1 MKRSQLTRRE
11 FLSTSKDVA
20 LGAVAGSIGLNA
32 IGCDYIGGKPVV
44 SVARIQKDRIDTAVE
59 RAIDLLGG
67 MGTITAGREKIMLKP
82 NLVNARSEDTTNPE
96 VVRTLATLMK
106 KAGKNVLIGEGSAA
120 ATGFNVKDGASCR
133 TKKREILDPM
143 QRFVFDQL
151 GYTEMGKSMD
161 VPLLNLH
168 SGEIAEV
175 DVPGAFAFPK
185 VLLHRSLTEIDLL
198 CSVPMM
204 KTHGLASVTLGIK
217 NLVGVFPGTAYYS
230 VRWGMHE
237 TASVVDPSG
246 TSAAIVDMARANR
259 LGLVVIDG
267 SMAMEGQGPSVSYG
281 GKLVKMDVIVAGTN
295 PLATD
300 MVGAHL
306 MGFEPDEI
314 STFRWAWKAGMKPT
328 KLEDIE
334 IRSEEPVVGKAF
346 ARPEI
351 FTWASIRDTFGARVL

>member
-1 MKRSQLTRRE
+1 MKRSELTRRE

-32 IGCDYIGGKPVV
+32 IACDSLSGRPVV
-44 SVARIQKDRIDTAVE
+44 SVARILNDRIDIAVE
-59 RAIDLLGG
+59 KAIDLLGG
-67 MGTITAGREKIMLKP
+67 METVARGKERIMLKP

-96 VVRTLATLMK
+96 VIKALAGLMK
-106 KAGKNVLIGEGSAA
+106 KSGKDVSIGEGSAA
-120 ATGFNVKDGASCR
+120 AAGFNVKDGVSCR
-133 TKKREILDPM
+133 TKKPEILDPM
-143 QRFVFDQL
+143 QQFVFDEL
-151 GYTEMGKSMD
+151 GYTELAKSLD
-161 VPLLNLH
+161 VPLVNLH
-168 SGEIAEV
+168 SGDIAEV
-175 DVPGAFAFPK
+175 DVPGAFVFDK
-185 VLLHRSLTEIDLL
+185 VSLHQSLTEVDLL

-237 TASVVDPSG
+237 TASAVEPSG

-267 SMAMEGQGPSVSYG
+267 SMAMEGQGPSVGFG
-281 GKLVKMDVIVAGTN
+281 GKLLKMDVIVAGTN

-300 MVGAHL
+300 MVAAHM
-306 MGFEPDEI
+306 MGFEPAEV
-314 STFRWAWKAGMKPT
+314 STFTWAQKAGMTPSR
-328 KLEDIE
+328 LEEIE
-334 IRSEEPVVGKAF
+334 IRSDGPIPRHAF

-351 FTWASIRDTFGARVL
+351 RTWASIRETFGARVL

>member
-1 MKRSQLTRRE
+1 MKRNQLTRRE

-20 LGAVAGSIGLNA
+20 LGAVAGSIGLDA
-32 IGCDYIGGKPVV
+32 IGCDYISGRSVV
-44 SVARIQKDRIDTAVE
+44 SVARIQNDRIDVAVE

-67 MGTITAGREKIMLKP
+67 MGAITRGKEKIMLKP

-106 KAGKNVLIGEGSAA
+106 KSGKDVLIGEGSAA
-120 ATGFNVKDGASCR
+120 ATGFNVKNGVSCR

-143 QRFVFDQL
+143 QQFVFDEL
-151 GYTEMGKSMD
+151 GYTELGKSLD
-161 VPLLNLH
+161 VPLMNLH

-185 VLLHRSLTEIDLL
+185 VALHRSLTEIDLL

-246 TSAAIVDMARANR
+246 TSAAIVDMVRANR

-267 SMAMEGQGPSVSYG
+267 SMAMEGQGPSVSFG

-295 PLATD
+295 PLAAD

-306 MGFEPDEI
+306 MGFEPEEI
-314 STFRWAWKAGMKPT
+314 STFKWAWKAGMKPT
-328 KLEDIE
+328 RLEDIE
-334 IRSEEPVVGKAF
+334 IRSEEPVVRKAF

-351 FTWASIRDTFGARVL
+351 RTWASIRDTFGARVL

>member
-32 IGCDYIGGKPVV
+32 IACDSISGRPIV
-44 SVARIQKDRIDTAVE
+44 SVARVVNDRIDVAVE

-67 MGTITAGREKIMLKP
+67 MRTITRGKERIMLKP
-82 NLVNARSEDTTNPE
+82 NLVNAQSADTTNPE
-96 VVRTLATLMK
+96 VVKTLAVLMK
-106 KAGKNVLIGEGSAA
+106 KSGKDVLIGEGSAA
-120 ATGFNVKDGASCR
+120 APRFNVRDGVSCR

-143 QRFVFDQL
+143 QQFVFDEL
-151 GYTEMGKSMD
+151 GYTELGKSLD
-161 VPLLNLH
+161 VPLVNLH
-168 SGEIAEV
+168 TGDIAEV

-185 VLLHRSLTEIDLL
+185 MALHQSLTEVDLL

-204 KTHGLASVTLGIK
+204 KTHGLASVTLGMK

-246 TSAAIVDMARANR
+246 TSAAIVDMVRANR

-267 SMAMEGQGPSVSYG
+267 SVAMEGQGPTVGYG

-306 MGFEPDEI
+306 MGFEPEEI
-314 STFRWAWKAGMKPT
+314 STFVWAQKAGMTPR
-328 KLEDIE
+328 KLEEIE
-334 IRSEEPVVGKAF
+334 IRSDAPVVRQAF

-351 FTWASIRDTFGARVL
+351 RTWASIRDTFGARVI

>member
-1 MKRSQLTRRE
+1 MKRSQLTLRE

-32 IGCDYIGGKPVV
+32 IACDSVTGKPVV
-44 SVARIQKDRIDTAVE
+44 SIARIQNDRIDVAVE
-59 RAIDLLGG
+59 KAIDLLGG
-67 MGTITAGREKIMLKP
+67 MGTITRGKEKIMLKP

-96 VVRTLATLMK
+96 VVKALAMLMK
-106 KAGKNVLIGEGSAA
+106 KSGKDVLIGEGSAA
-120 ATGFNVKDGASCR
+120 ATGFNVKDGVSCR
-133 TKKREILDPM
+133 TKKTEILDPM
-143 QRFVFDQL
+143 QQFVFDEL
-151 GYTEMGKSMD
+151 GYTELGKSLD
-161 VPLLNLH
+161 VPLVNLH
-168 SGEIAEV
+168 TGDIAEV

-185 VLLHRSLTEIDLL
+185 MALHQSLTEVDLL

-204 KTHGLASVTLGIK
+204 KTHGLASVTLGMK

-237 TASVVDPSG
+237 TASAVDPSG
-246 TSAAIVDMARANR
+246 TSAAIVDMVRANR

-267 SMAMEGQGPSVSYG
+267 SMAMEGQGPSVSFG

-300 MVGAHL
+300 MVGAHI
-306 MGFEPDEI
+306 MGFEPYEI
-314 STFRWAWKAGMKPT
+314 STFTWAQKAGMKPT

-334 IRSEEPVVGKAF
+334 IRSDQPVVRQAF
-346 ARPEI
+346 ARPEML
-351 FTWASIRDTFGARVL
+351 TWAGIRDTFGARVL